1 MTPEQAQERIEFLRK
16 ELHKHN
22 YHYYVLNQPLI
33 SDYEYDILLKE
44 LEKLEKQFPQYFDP
58 NSPTVRVGSD
68 INNEFEQ
75 RPHRFPMLS
84 LSNTY
89 SYEELR
95 DFDARIAR
103 FLGHQSYH
111 YVCELKYDGT
121 SISLVYE
128 NRRLAYAVTRGDGE
142 KGDVVTANVK
152 TIPTVPL
159 VIEHPAAPD
168 NFEVRGEIMLSR
180 NQFERLNQ
188 ERIENGEEPFANPRN
203 AAAGTLK
210 LLKSNEVARRKLD
223 CFVYYLLTD
232 PLLET
237 SHYRSLQL
245 LRNWGFHVQPYVELC
260 HNIDQVYAFIQ
271 RWEKDR
277 EQLPF
282 DIDGVVVKLDDIT
295 LQQQLGSTAK
305 SPRWAIAY
313 KFKAEQ
319 ATTRLVSVSFQVGR
333 TGTITPV
340 ANLEPVP
347 LGGTTVK
354 RASLHNADQIELLD
368 LHFDDYVII
377 EKGGEIIPKIV
388 DVDRSKRSPMAQRVT
403 FITSCPECGTPLQRN
418 EGEARH
424 YCPNEKSCP
433 PQLKGKIEHFISR
446 KAMNIESLGEG
457 KVELLFD
464 KGLVRNPADLYELTF
479 EQLYGLEKVIE
490 DPLLGKV
497 KKISFKEKTVEN
509 ILKGI
514 ESSKQVPF
522 ERVLFALG
530 IRYVGETVA
539 RKLAAHFKNIDAIRN
554 AHYEELTQVP
564 EIGEI
569 IARSVI
575 EWFSDVDNQLL
586 VERLKTHGIQMS
598 VRDEKQVQLSNVL
611 AGKTF
616 VITGSYATPQRRKE
630 LEELVVAHGGK
641 LVDSVSAKTSYI
653 VAGEN
658 PGPSKIQKA
667 QQLGIPI
674 ISENEF
680 LDMIS

>member
-1 MTPEQAQERIEFLRK
+1 LR
-16 ELHKHN
+16 E
-22 YHYYVLNQPLI
+22 
-33 SDYEYDILLKE
+33 
-44 LEKLEKQFPQYFDP
+44 
-58 NSPTVRVGSD
+58 
-68 INNEFEQ
+68 
-75 RPHRFPMLS
+75 
-84 LSNTY
+84 
-89 SYEELR
+89 
-95 DFDARIAR
+95 FDARIAR
-103 FLGHQSYH
+103 SLGHRSYQ

-159 VIEHPAAPD
+159 IIKHPSAPD

-180 NQFERLNQ
+180 KQFERLNQ

-210 LLKSNEVARRKLD
+210 LLKSSEVARRKLD
-223 CFVYYLLTD
+223 CFVYYLLTE

-245 LRNWGFHVQPYVELC
+245 LRDWGFHVQPHAALC
-260 HNIDQVYAFIQ
+260 DNIDQVYAFIQ
-271 RWEKDR
+271 RWEKER
-277 EQLPF
+277 ELLPF

-319 ATTRLVSVSFQVGR
+319 ATTRLISVSFQVGR

-368 LHFDDYVII
+368 LHFNDYVII

-388 DVDRSKRSPMAQRVT
+388 GIDRSKRSPTAQKVT
-403 FITSCPECGTPLQRN
+403 FITNCPECGTPLQRN

-457 KVELLFD
+457 KVDLLFD
-464 KGLVRNPADLYELTF
+464 KGLVRNPADLYELTYD
-479 EQLYGLEKVIE
+479 QLYGLEKVIE

-554 AHYEELTQVP
+554 ASYEDLTQVP
-564 EIGEI
+564 EIGDI
-569 IARSVI
+569 IAQSVI
-575 EWFSDVDNQLL
+575 DWFSDSENKLL
-586 VERLKTHGIQMS
+586 VERLKAHGIQMS
-598 VRDEKQVQLSNVL
+598 GKVETQVQLSNVL

-641 LVDSVSAKTSYI
+641 LVDSVSSKTSYI

-667 QQLGIPI
+667 QQWGIPI

-680 LDMIS
+680 LEMIG